1 MQITEKRLR
10 QIIRETLLEEQY
22 RIDETY
28 NLDLEQLKQAARAAL
43 ISVGIATSP
52 ALVNSMA
59 TSISD
64 SLNTVSNQEYKDA
77 HSRSI
82 ENESGFDQLLG
93 RYGKAINKFVTQHPT
108 LHNSAKARKNSA
120 IAAAEEALV
129 DAGMPKHEI
138 DKKFKDYYNKA
149 SMYSY

>member
-1 MQITEKRLR
+1 MRITEKRLR
-10 QIIRETLLEEQY
+10 QIIRETLLEEQH

-52 ALVNSMA
+52 GLVNSMA
-59 TSISD
+59 TSMLD
-64 SLNTVSNQEYKDA
+64 SLNTVSNQERHVA
-77 HSRSI
+77 HHSSI
-82 ENESGFDQLLG
+82 ENEKGINKLLG
-93 RYGKAINKFVTQHPT
+93 RYGEAIHMFVTKHPT
-108 LHNSAKARKNSA
+108 LHNSAQARKNSA

-129 DAGMPKHEI
+129 NAGIPKHEI